1 MSLED
6 GIKRLEKKIDE
17 VSEKLKTAR
26 EDGLSMTRR
35 ANLRARLD
43 NLCEERDFYERKLTE
58 ETNNEKLS

>member
-1 MSLED
+1 MSLEQ
-6 GIKRLEKKIDE
+6 GLERLEKKIDE

-43 NLCEERDFYERKLTE
+43 NLCEERDFYQRKLE
-58 ETNNEKLS
+58 EANNERD